1 MNKLFTART
10 TNGSSSTVPS
20 NGRTLTVVAS
30 GTWDSATL
38 TVEVSPD
45 SGTTWVP
52 TDTSFTASGVKT
64 CIFDE
69 GVLYRLTV
77 ASAGAGTSLN
87 AWVNLR

>member
-20 NGRTLTVVAS
+20 NGRTLT
-30 GTWDSATL
+30 G
-38 TVEVSPD
+38 
-45 SGTTWVP
+45 VP